1 MKSALL
7 CNPCRDLFWWVTSIQ
22 SEYGNRTD
30 QQASKLGKALV
41 GEFLAKIC
49 ERFNNL
55 SLAVLFLSFF
65 FFFFS
70 CTIGLHLRRA
80 CRLLVGHYEA
90 NVELRYQICHEDYES
105 QGWLLRV

>member
-30 QQASKLGKALV
+30 QQASNLGKALV

-49 ERFNNL
+49 ERLNNL
-55 SLAVLFLSFF
+55 SLAVVFLFS
-65 FFFFS
+65 FFS
-70 CTIGLHLRRA
+70 CTTGLHLRGT
-80 CRLLVGHYEA
+80 CRFLVGHYEA

-105 QGWLLRV
+105 QGWFLGL